1 MILQPAVLTLLLISA
16 LGVAVLLAAA
26 PFALQVIRRW
36 DLASGSELQLRL
48 ERRTYL
54 FSTLV
59 AFVMALQ
66 LAGILLFVLNAD
78 RMAVQF
84 PGAMCAVGTLN
95 AGRFGFGALLGQVAL
110 FFLAGMWLTLN
121 HADSLGR
128 DYPLVRIKYA
138 LMVGLL
144 LPAAAAVLALQW
156 TYFSGLRAQTL
167 TSCCGSLFAEGAGGL
182 PGDLAALPPGP
193 VRAAF
198 FGCLALAV
206 AAAWFLRRRGG
217 YLTGLASAAAFA
229 ATLAGIT
236 SFLSL
241 YVYEHPHHHCP
252 FCMLKAEFHH
262 VGYALYVPLF
272 LATAAGLGTA
282 ALQPFRRVPTL
293 SAFVPALSVRLSRV
307 AAAGFLLVLL
317 VALGILWRS
326 HLILS

>member
-1 MILQPAVLTLLLISA
+1 MILQAAVLTLLLISA

-66 LAGILLFVLNAD
+66 LAGILLFVFNAD

-121 HADSLGR
+121 HVDSLGR
-128 DYPLVRIKYA
+128 DYPLVKVKYA
-138 LMVGLL
+138 LMIGLL
-144 LPAAAAVLALQW
+144 LPASAVLALQW
-156 TYFSGLRAQTL
+156 TYLSGLRAQTL

-193 VRAAF
+193 AMAAF
-198 FGCLALAV
+198 FGCLAFAV
-206 AAAWFLRRRGG
+206 AASILLRHRGG

-252 FCMLKAEFHH
+252 FCMLKAEFHF

-282 ALQPFRRVPTL
+282 VLQPFRGVPTL
-293 SAFVPALSVRLSRV
+293 SALVPAVSVRLSWV
-307 AAAGFLLVLL
+307 AAAGFLLVIL
-317 VALGILWRS
+317 VALGILGRS
-326 HLILS
+326 HLILF

>member
-1 MILQPAVLTLLLISA
+1 MILQAAVLTLLLISA

-66 LAGILLFVLNAD
+66 LAGILLFVFNAD

-121 HADSLGR
+121 HVDSLGR

-138 LMVGLL
+138 LMIGLL
-144 LPAAAAVLALQW
+144 LPASAVLALQW
-156 TYFSGLRAQTL
+156 TYLSGLRAQTL

-182 PGDLAALPPGP
+182 AGDLAALPPGP
-193 VRAAF
+193 AMAAL
-198 FGCLALAV
+198 FGCLAFAV

-252 FCMLKAEFHH
+252 FCMLKAEFHF
-262 VGYALYVPLF
+262 VGYALYIPLF

-282 ALQPFRRVPTL
+282 VLQPFRGVPTL
-293 SAFVPALSVRLSRV
+293 SALVPAVSARLSRV

-317 VALGILWRS
+317 VALAILGRS
-326 HLILS
+326 HLILF

>member
-1 MILQPAVLTLLLISA
+1 MILQAAVLTLLLISA
-16 LGVAVLLAAA
+16 LGVAALLAAA

-54 FSTLV
+54 FSTLG

-66 LAGILLFVLNAD
+66 LAGILLFVFNAD

-84 PGAMCAVGTLN
+84 PGAMCAVGSLN

-121 HADSLGR
+121 HVDSLGR
-128 DYPLVRIKYA
+128 DYPLVKIKYA
-138 LMVGLL
+138 LMIGLL
-144 LPAAAAVLALQW
+144 LPASAVLALQW
-156 TYFSGLRAQTL
+156 TYLSGLRAQTL

-193 VRAAF
+193 AMAAF

-206 AAAWFLRRRGG
+206 ATACFLRHRGG

-252 FCMLKAEFHH
+252 FCMLKAEFHF

-282 ALQPFRRVPTL
+282 VLQPFRGVPTL
-293 SAFVPALSVRLSRV
+293 SAVVPAVSVRLSWV

-317 VALGILWRS
+317 VALGILGRS
-326 HLILS
+326 HLILF

>member
-1 MILQPAVLTLLLISA
+1 MILQAAVLTLLLISA

-59 AFVMALQ
+59 GFVMVLQ
-66 LAGILLFVLNAD
+66 LAGILLFVFNAD

-84 PGAMCAVGTLN
+84 PGAMCAVGALN

-121 HADSLGR
+121 HVDSLGR

-138 LMVGLL
+138 LMIGLL
-144 LPAAAAVLALQW
+144 LPASAVLALQW
-156 TYFSGLRAQTL
+156 IYFSGLRAQTL
-167 TSCCGSLFAEGAGGL
+167 TSCCGSLFAEGAAGL

-193 VRAAF
+193 AMGAF
-198 FGCLALAV
+198 FGSLALAV

-252 FCMLKAEFHH
+252 FCMLKAEFHF

-282 ALQPFRRVPTL
+282 VLQPFRGVPSL
-293 SAFVPALSVRLSRV
+293 SAVVPAVSARLARV
-307 AAAGFLLVLL
+307 AAAGFALVLL
-317 VALGILWRS
+317 VALVILGRS
-326 HLILS
+326 HLILF